1 MQKNIEIN
9 QLPSCCSADVP
20 SPRRGKE
27 EDRKCINFCNTY
39 TTLYVI
45 QYITQYKYKKK
56 QYEKPTCCP
65 AHVSSP
71 GRGVE
76 EAANIC
82 CTKNKY
88 KTMMRPVTITLGHPI
103 PELEH

>member
-1 MQKNIEIN
+1 MT
-9 QLPSCCSADVP
+9 
-20 SPRRGKE
+20 
-27 EDRKCINFCNTY
+27 FNTN
-39 TTLYVI
+39 T
-45 QYITQYKYKKK
+45 KK
-56 QYEKPTCCP
+56 QFELPTCCP

-76 EAANIC
+76 EAANIF

-88 KTMMRPVTITLGHPI
+88 KTMMRPATTTFGHPI